1 MEGAMMAE
9 TGFTLPTS
17 EPRVVV
23 DRDAPAAQTPRWFAA
38 AAIDQ
43 DDLLATAPELIA
55 ASPSGDLEHDADL
68 VGIYAPEYREHF
80 STMPAVVLDSIGTAD
95 PHEIVVRPE
104 VDTTPRTSVQMGLL
118 REIAFLDGA

>member
-1 MEGAMMAE
+1 MATE
-9 TGFTLPTS
+9 TGFTLPTA

-23 DRDAPAAQTPRWFAA
+23 DPDAPAARTPAWFAA
-38 AAIDQ
+38 AATGEE
-43 DDLLATAPELIA
+43 DLLATAPELMA
-55 ASPSGDLEHDADL
+55 AARSAEVSGEADL

-80 STMPAVVLDSIGTAD
+80 SAMPTVVLDSIGTAD